1 MAIKKKTLNISRVA
15 QEATQNFVAPKPLAS
30 NEAVRH
36 KIVEETPAPKPL
48 RRVCTI
54 QKVGGFTFFTGEDD
68 RNALDYIAFR
78 QKYEKQNIVRAALT
92 SSSSSTTKRG
102 KALMQKQ
109 FVFSSSTR
117 TASISGSERHA
128 CLRTSRGRVGE
139 CLVHESRHCRAIIQE
154 PLSVWRVILHQTE
167 WFLCFLGMF

>member
-78 QKYEKQNIVRAALT
+78 QKYEKQNIVRAALHQF
-92 SSSSSTTKRG
+92 
-102 KALMQKQ
+102 LKQ
-109 FVFSSSTR
+109 HYKEGQGLDAEAVR
-117 TASISGSERHA
+117 
-128 CLRTSRGRVGE
+128 
-139 CLVHESRHCRAIIQE
+139 
-154 PLSVWRVILHQTE
+154 ILEQYE
-167 WFLCFLGMF
+167 DCGYQWV

>member
-30 NEAVRH
+30 NEVVRH
-36 KIVEETPAPKPL
+36 KIVEETPAQKPL

-78 QKYEKQNIVRAALT
+78 QKYEKQNIVRAALHQF
-92 SSSSSTTKRG
+92 
-102 KALMQKQ
+102 LKQ
-109 FVFSSSTR
+109 HYKEGQGLDAEAVR
-117 TASISGSERHA
+117 
-128 CLRTSRGRVGE
+128 
-139 CLVHESRHCRAIIQE
+139 
-154 PLSVWRVILHQTE
+154 ILEQYE
-167 WFLCFLGMF
+167 DCVYQWV